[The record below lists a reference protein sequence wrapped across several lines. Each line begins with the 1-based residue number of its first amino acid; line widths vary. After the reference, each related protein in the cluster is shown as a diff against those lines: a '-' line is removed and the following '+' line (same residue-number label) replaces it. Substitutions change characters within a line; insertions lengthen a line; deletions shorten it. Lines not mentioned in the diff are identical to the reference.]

1 LVYNE
6 DVISDNHEECLD
18 ILFENDLEHNKL
30 EQRVVLD
37 EVCYLN
43 PQDQVFFQYPF
54 VGLLESFKEGVCYA
68 MNGLL
73 KDLRKKLNTY
83 VQRQLRWEWSFS
95 FFSLLKKVNKNRSC
109 SHLLDWLYWREEFT

>member
-6 DVISDNHEECLD
+6 DAISDNHEECLD
-18 ILFENDLEHNKL
+18 ILFENDPEHNKL

-43 PQDQVFFQYPF
+43 PQDQVFFQDPF

-73 KDLRKKLNTY
+73 QDLRKKLNTY

-95 FFSLLKKVNKNRSC
+95 FFSLLKKVNKNQSC
-109 SHLLDWLYWREEFT
+109 SHLLNWLYWREEFT